1 MIPRMNYWSR
11 TTYPSTFISAAR
23 VFDALVVDT
32 FTHRMILPALN
43 DVARAQ
49 LSLPVRVGGFGLSSL
64 VTVSP
69 AAWYCSFAQAF
80 KCIRPLI
87 PSLDVLTANLAF
99 VQSLTQCF
107 TFFSQYTFPR
117 GSPVSS
123 DVHHFWLDYE
133 DKRCPAGAQ
142 RLLMAVIYKAR
153 AAAILEEFPRNS
165 ADRARLT
172 SVSAPFSGSWLTT
185 APIDPLF
192 AMPDVHFA
200 LATRLRLGL
209 PLFEDAKR
217 CVCGA
222 STLESPLH
230 FMSCTF
236 LNAIRIV
243 RHDRL
248 VQVLARVARLCGVVT
263 HLEPRID
270 GEDKSRGD
278 GHLFFHTQSAI
289 FDTYVIDPNA
299 KTYLKAAQFPLGA
312 AATGEAKKSAIYG
325 ARCREQ
331 GFLFFPVVLE
341 TYGAIGIKAR
351 DLVSKIEEEGQ
362 LNGIKHIHGYKIKS
376 YLLRVLSFTLQSGN
390 AYLAIHGS
398 KRSRKRLS

>member
-1 MIPRMNYWSR
+1 MVTQASTLHKPFFTALLDTRLPTQHAFTLLRSCMIPRMNYWSR

-133 DKRCPAGAQ
+133 VKRCPAGAQ
-142 RLLMAVIYKAR
+142 RLLMAVICKAR
-153 AAAILEEFPRNS
+153 AAAILAEFPRNS

-192 AMPDVHFA
+192 ALPDVHFA

-209 PLFEDAKR
+209 P
-217 CVCGA
+217 
-222 STLESPLH
+222 
-230 FMSCTF
+230 
-236 LNAIRIV
+236 
-243 RHDRL
+243 
-248 VQVLARVARLCGVVT
+248 
-263 HLEPRID
+263 
-270 GEDKSRGD
+270 
-278 GHLFFHTQSAI
+278 
-289 FDTYVIDPNA
+289 
-299 KTYLKAAQFPLGA
+299 YLKML
-312 AATGEAKKSAIYG
+312 
-325 ARCREQ
+325 
-331 GFLFFPVVLE
+331 
-341 TYGAIGIKAR
+341 R
-351 DLVSKIEEEGQ
+351 DVFAV
-362 LNGIKHIHGYKIKS
+362 
-376 YLLRVLSFTLQSGN
+376 LLR
-390 AYLAIHGS
+390 
-398 KRSRKRLS
+398 